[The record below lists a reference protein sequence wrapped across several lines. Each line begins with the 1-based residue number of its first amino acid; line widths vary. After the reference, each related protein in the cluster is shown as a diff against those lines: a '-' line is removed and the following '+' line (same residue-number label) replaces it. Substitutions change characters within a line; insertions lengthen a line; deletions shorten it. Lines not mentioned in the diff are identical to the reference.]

1 MIDFDFDI
9 SELDMTEYPYEGAFY
24 RMEIDLSQPPV
35 EQVEEEVM
43 VFSTICDIQRSSRLH
58 VGGLLAADY
67 TIYWPLDPNSGATG
81 TIDKFDDIPVRRG
94 DTFRGMFY
102 GYLVEGVVEIV
113 RPSQLGGASCDI
125 KVIKENG
132 D

>member
-9 SELDMTEYPYEGAFY
+9 SELDMVEYPYEGAFY
-24 RMEIDLSQPPV
+24 RKEIDLSKPPV
-35 EQVEEEVM
+35 EQTEEEVE
-43 VFSTICDIQRSSRLH
+43 VLSTICDIQRSARLH

-67 TIYWPLDPNSGATG
+67 TVYWPLESNANATG
-81 TIDKFDDIPVRRG
+81 SVDKFADIPVRRG